1 MQYTPAQI
9 ATISHGKL
17 VTNGKA
23 PLAPVGSLYFDTR
36 SISLPEHS
44 LFIAIKSPSGDG
56 HRFIADAY
64 AKGVR
69 YFLVEKV
76 IDKHQKLSGAVFIV
90 VDDTL
95 KALQVWAAHHRQ
107 QFNIPVVGVT
117 GSNGKTIVKEWL
129 FQLTAPDRLVVRSPK
144 SYNSQLGVP
153 LSVLQ
158 MNEKHQLAIFEAGIS
173 KPGEMA
179 LLADIIKPTL
189 VVVTNIGEAHSE
201 NFESKEQK
209 AAEKLQL
216 LTTAGKVI
224 INADQKLLV
233 NALQKSKQAKPGTIF
248 TWGKKKTNSLVV
260 TQIKTSKT
268 ATDISYLYAKKEHS
282 FTLPFVD
289 DASVENALQCVSAA
303 LVLGLKPHAIHQ
315 RMQHLAPV
323 AMRLELKQGLNNCTL
338 INDSYN
344 SDIESL
350 TIALNFLDRQKQQPK
365 KTLILS
371 DIEQSGLPD
380 KELYKL
386 VLQMLKQHKVD
397 RFIGIGEHISKQGK
411 QFGKHARFFN
421 TTNDFI
427 ESLGDLSFGHETILL
442 KGSRS
447 FEFERIVRLLQ
458 QKSHQ
463 TILEIN
469 LNALINNLN
478 YFRSLLKPD
487 TKVMAMVK
495 ALAYGSGSY
504 EVASVLQHHKVDY
517 LAVAYADEGVE
528 LRRNGITVP
537 IMVMNPEPQTFQV
550 IVQHKLE
557 PIVYS
562 FSLLNDFTQFL
573 QRNHKKHKQFPIHI
587 ELETGMKRLGFE
599 AADISALSA
608 KLKGNNTVK
617 VMSCF
622 SHLAA
627 SDEEQHDA
635 FTQQQIDL
643 FESLTQKLQKG
654 IGYDFMRHILNSAG
668 IYRFTKAQHNMV
680 RLGIGLYGV
689 GVDGN
694 EQRNLQPVSRLKS
707 IVSQIKQVKKG
718 ETVGYGRKGKSTT
731 DITIATV
738 PIGYADGVSRSLSNG
753 KGSFWV
759 NGTLCPI
766 IGNVCMDMTMID
778 ISAAKVHEGDE
789 VEIFG
794 EHHTILKVAQDLNTI
809 PYEVLTDVS
818 ARVKRVYFQ
827 E

>member
-1 MQYTPAQI
+1 MQYTPANI
-9 ATISHGKL
+9 AAICNGKL
-17 VTNGKA
+17 VTKAKA
-23 PLAPVGSLYFDTR
+23 PLAPIGSLYYDTR
-36 SISLPEHS
+36 SISLPENA
-44 LFIAIKSPSGDG
+44 LFIAIKSNSADG

-64 AKGVR
+64 NKGVR
-69 YFLVEKV
+69 YFLVEK
-76 IDKHQKLSGAVFIV
+76 IGEKYDKLTGATFIV
-90 VDDTL
+90 VGNAL
-95 KALQVWAAHHRQ
+95 KALQAWAAHHRQ

-129 FQLTAPDRLVVRSPK
+129 FQLTAPDMLVVRSPK

-173 KPGEMA
+173 KPGEMS

-189 VVVTNIGEAHSE
+189 VIVTNIGEAHSE
-201 NFESKEQK
+201 NFESKGQK
-209 AAEKLQL
+209 ALEKLQL
-216 LTTAGKVI
+216 IAGATTVVV
-224 INADQKLLV
+224 NADQKLLMQT
-233 NALQKSKQAKPGTIF
+233 LQKSKLAKPGNVF
-248 TWGKKKTNSLVV
+248 TWGKKKENNITVTLV
-260 TQIKTSKT
+260 KKSKT
-268 ATDISYLYAKKEHS
+268 ATIINYHYAKKDYS
-282 FTLPFVD
+282 FILPFID
-289 DASVENALQCVSAA
+289 DASVENALQCLSAGVA
-303 LVLGLKPHAIHQ
+303 LGFKPAVLNE
-315 RMQHLAPV
+315 RMQHLTPV

-350 TIALNFLDRQKQQPK
+350 NIALNFLDRQKQQPK
-365 KTLILS
+365 KTLVLS
-371 DIEQSGLPD
+371 DIEQSGLAD
-380 KELYKL
+380 KDLYKL
-386 VLQMLKQHKVD
+386 VVQMLKQHKVD
-397 RFIGIGEHISKQGK
+397 RFIGIGLHISKQK
-411 QFGKHARFFN
+411 KLFGKHARFFD
-421 TTNDFI
+421 TTDAFI
-427 ESLGDLSFGHETILL
+427 DNISDLRFEHETILL

-478 YFRSLLKPD
+478 YFRSLLQPD

-495 ALAYGSGSY
+495 ALSYGSGSY
-504 EVASVLQHHKVDY
+504 EVASVLQHHKIDY

-537 IMVMNPEPQTFQV
+537 IMVMNPEPQTFEV

-562 FSLLNDFTQFL
+562 FALLYDFTKFL
-573 QRNHKKHKQFPIHI
+573 ERNHKKHKQFPIHL

-599 AADISALSA
+599 ADEITTLA
-608 KLKGNNTVK
+608 KELKSSNTLK
-617 VMSCF
+617 VVSCF

-627 SDEEQHDA
+627 ADEPQHDA

-643 FESLTQKLQKG
+643 FESLTAKLKKG

-668 IYRFTKAQHNMV
+668 IYRFTKAQYNMV

-689 GVDGN
+689 GVDVN

-707 IVSQIKQVKKG
+707 IISQIKQVKKG
-718 ETVGYGRKGKSTT
+718 ETVGYGRKGKTT
-731 DITIATV
+731 ADTTIATV

-759 NGTLCPI
+759 NGALCPI

-778 ISAAKVHEGDE
+778 ISAAKAHEGDE
-789 VEIFG
+789 VEVFG
-794 EHHTILKVAQDLNTI
+794 EHQTILKVAEDLNTI